1 MAWLGG
7 YDWGKWLRLDVIADI
22 SVAALLI
29 PESMGDAGIAGLPPE
44 GVALGVLYIKHV
56 NPSSVAVVGNIP
68 WGFAVAQG

>member
-1 MAWLGG
+1 MPAS
-7 YDWGKWLRLDVIADI
+7 R
-22 SVAALLI
+22 
-29 PESMGDAGIAGLPPE
+29 GLPPE